1 MTCNTSLSPLLS
13 QCNWTL
19 IEKLKSGSSNDPCL
33 RGASSKANVLQVKSR
48 KQPSGTTAGRDCHP
62 SLTKERLLLF
72 TPFASKQPPVL
83 ISACLLLW
91 SSQISFASLYI
102 QHCLAVYLTWFP
114 LILTLSTH
122 QSWPEMTQRSRE
134 RWWRESRRARSR
146 HGRPRTRA
154 WRGPRGPACSGQALR
169 RWHGSGEETN

>member
-1 MTCNTSLSPLLS
+1 MTCTTSLSPLLS
-13 QCNWTL
+13 LMQLNAHWKTQKWC
-19 IEKLKSGSSNDPCL
+19 LKWPLLPSWGFKQGKCSS
-33 RGASSKANVLQVKSR
+33 SKSR
-48 KQPSGTTAGRDCHP
+48 KQPSAGRDCHP

-134 RWWRESRRARSR
+134 RWWRESQRARSR
-146 HGRPRTRA
+146 RGRPRTRA